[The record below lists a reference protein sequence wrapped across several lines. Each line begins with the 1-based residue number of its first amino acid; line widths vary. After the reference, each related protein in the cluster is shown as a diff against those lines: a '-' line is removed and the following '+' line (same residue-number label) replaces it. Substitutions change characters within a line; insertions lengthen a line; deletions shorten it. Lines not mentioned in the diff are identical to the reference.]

1 MPKLVFTSQRISVL
15 RLEKEKLMR
24 SEWKT
29 NDKRTV
35 SEVTRMYLENQLKF
49 ARVFASI
56 TTTGIVPG
64 GWIYIN
70 CFNNQ

>member
-1 MPKLVFTSQRISVL
+1 
-15 RLEKEKLMR
+15 MR

-49 ARVFASI
+49 AHVFASI